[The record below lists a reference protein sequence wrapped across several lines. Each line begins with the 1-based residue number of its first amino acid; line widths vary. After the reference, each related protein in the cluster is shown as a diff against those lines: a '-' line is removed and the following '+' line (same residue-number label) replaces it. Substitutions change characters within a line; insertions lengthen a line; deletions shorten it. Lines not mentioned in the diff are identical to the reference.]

1 MTRFLFHVENKL
13 EVILPTRENGY
24 FHSAPVAKKEREGI
38 WMIPQWLQGGL
49 MGSVGSGILCVI
61 QAMWPKAPNFTSPI
75 YTCLVCVIRRFTY
88 MVMKRPWHILVKNR
102 CWWVC
107 IMEQDGLN
115 SESDY
120 ERLWMPSKKVG
131 PFAAESGDP
140 WKSLNREVTRTSQ
153 CIKEVALP
161 TVHDRWMKMRSRGR
175 GTFQEAIT
183 KTLGF
188 LDGSVG
194 KEFACGTGDTR
205 GFNPWVGKIPWSKK
219 WQLTPVF
226 LPGKFL
232 WQRSPAGYSPWGQS
246 KETWLSTWHMTWA
259 KTLVGGLVSGPWPW
273 GWTGRARFWNIG
285 EVPQPPPLSL
295 APKIPAKEDRKVWIL
310 ASSFLSGQVTWS
322 LSLSS
327 LIGCKGMITYLAR
340 VVKIGEKVCN
350 MSSMCLAW
358 SKSSKDSS

>member
-61 QAMWPKAPNFTSPI
+61 QAMWPKAPNFTSLI

-131 PFAAESGDP
+131 PFAAESGDS

-161 TVHDRWMKMRSRGR
+161 TVHDRWIKMRSRGR

-219 WQLTPVF
+219 CQLTPVF

-246 KETWLSTWHMTWA
+246 KESDMTEHMTHDMSQNPG
-259 KTLVGGLVSGPWPW
+259 V
-273 GWTGRARFWNIG
+273 RAMAMG
-285 EVPQPPPLSL
+285 M
-295 APKIPAKEDRKVWIL
+295 DRKSQIL
-310 ASSFLSGQVTWS
+310 EHWWGSPATTPISGTQDT
-322 LSLSS
+322 
-327 LIGCKGMITYLAR
+327 CKGGQEGLNPGFILSIWEGHLISESQFSYRM
-340 VVKIGEKVCN
+340 
-350 MSSMCLAW
+350 
-358 SKSSKDSS
+358 